1 MKRLFLLI
9 LISLGLVTA
18 AQADTCG
25 TSLMPSFTANQAT
38 QLCKIFGSA
47 VNHSLI
53 PSADNTYDVG
63 STTYGWRTGYFDTSV
78 ITPLLAPTTS
88 QIVQVRSD
96 ANRLFTFDGSSDTA
110 LSMTFG
116 DAGVTA
122 LQVLTI
128 SPSTADA
135 DDDATLQLGFASGT
149 RGAGITLPGEE
160 VSGGSDIT
168 YNAGT
173 GDTHIFQ
180 IAGTTYGTVSS
191 SGLTL
196 PVANTYTTILDGIA
210 SVPADVTD
218 VILASQFA
226 SVALGTSTSGTYDVL
241 QTGAASTGGSG
252 IALMKSRAVD
262 GTADTIVASGDTLG
276 LVTGYGADGAAYV
289 TGGRLAFVV
298 SATPGLTDMPTDMV
312 VSLSPDGSATLAE
325 AMRVTQAKAIVGK
338 GEITSTSTGSLG
350 WSYVTGANTACTTTC
365 TNAAVFGVDLA
376 AGASQPVIVDAASAT
391 ADACVCAGA
400 S

>member
-1 MKRLFLLI
+1 MKKLVFI
-9 LISLGLVTA
+9 LMFLGLLVSA
-18 AQADTCG
+18 AHADTCG
-25 TSLMPSFTANQAT
+25 TSLMPAFTATQAT
-38 QLCKIFGSA
+38 QLCAKFGSA
-47 VNHSLI
+47 TNHSLI
-53 PSADNTYDVG
+53 PSADNTYDLG
-63 STTYGWRTGYFDTSV
+63 STSFTWRTLYTGTSR
-78 ITPLLAPTTS
+78 IAKTS
-88 QIVQVRSD
+88 DILRVKQD
-96 ANRLFTFDGSSDTA
+96 ANRLFTWDASSDTA
-110 LSMTFG
+110 FTMTFG
-116 DAGVTA
+116 DGGTTA

-160 VSGGSDIT
+160 VTGGSDIT

-173 GDTHIFQ
+173 SDTHIFQ
-180 IAGTTYGTVSS
+180 IAGTTYETISS
-191 SGLTL
+191 SGVTL
-196 PVANTYTTILDGIA
+196 PVANTYLTVLDGIA

-218 VILASQFA
+218 VILGSQLS
-226 SVALGTSTSGTYDVL
+226 SVALGTSTSGTYNVV

-252 IALMKSRAVD
+252 IAFMKSRAVD
-262 GTADTIVASGDTLG
+262 GTADTIVDNGDTLG

-298 SATPGLTDMPTDMV
+298 SAAPGTNDMPTDMV
-312 VSLSPDGSATLAE
+312 VSLSPDGSATLGE
-325 AMRVTQAKAIVGK
+325 AMRVTQAKAIVGQ
-338 GEITSTSTGSLG
+338 GEITSASTGSLG

-365 TNAAVFGVDLA
+365 TSAAVFGVDLA
-376 AGASQPVIVDAASAT
+376 AGASSPVIVAANSAT